1 MSGEDRVSSSINQL
15 VGTFSGINTS
25 SNSNL
30 NLNSIISIDTENNRI
45 GINTIDPSYDIHV
58 VNSGII
64 STSNID
70 ISGNLTGVIDL
81 SNNNIDQNLYDLSI
95 VRFILPV
102 NSDGLQTGQLYRENN
117 FVKIK

>member
-1 MSGEDRVSSSINQL
+1 MSGVNSSINQL
-15 VGTFSGINTS
+15 VGTFSGINTT

-30 NLNSIISIDTENNRI
+30 NLDSIISIDTENNRI

-58 VNSGII
+58 VSPGII
-64 STSNID
+64 STPNID

-81 SNNNIDQNLYDLSI
+81 SNNNIDQTLYNLSI
-95 VRFILPV
+95 VRFILPD
-102 NSDGLQTGQLYRENN
+102 NSNGLQPGQLYREDN